1 MGYKL
6 ISRKGAKR
14 SLRRK
19 GLVLI
24 FKTQATLR
32 VSSMRL
38 PPFFAPLRELPG
50 FSRKGAKRKLKA
62 HRTVPNVE
70 ITSWYLVFF

>member
-1 MGYKL
+1 MDYKNGF
-6 ISRKGAKR
+6 SQ
-14 SLRRK
+14 RRK
-19 GLVLI
+19 EELKAQRLGAH
-24 FKTQATLR
+24 FKTRATLR
-32 VSSMRL
+32 VSSLRL